1 MIYEKLKNKINFS
14 KSFEKS
20 IKWNKKIDLL
30 ENDNELYIINENY
43 TSIESLTNEKLN
55 KKQIKRSLELLN
67 SKFYNESINVDIIKD
82 KNHGSNIIFPDTP
95 CYGCF
100 SNIEF
105 NINDVIGICYG
116 VLYSEEEWNL
126 LNEKEDDKYY
136 PYTEMIEIDGY
147 KMNLVH
153 LEKRNEIG
161 YIQGSI
167 NKDDKKEF
175 NNYGKKVEEKES
187 NAKFVNC
194 KCNNEIPIIICISKK
209 PIKRNE
215 EIRVKL
221 DGYWK
226 ERIRV
231 YEKMKYTEKEKIKY
245 DMNEEKMKKRNENIK
260 IEYKNEMYNII
271 YISEL
276 YKRDIERNIENQK
289 TKLRKDIYEEMG
301 KNHKKVRYNNDERVR
316 CAFNKEHVLKRDR
329 LIWHHNK
336 CPNRDMTNMIVC
348 IQNGEHIV
356 KIVDFA
362 KHLSECPNILDYYE
376 RNKKLPNMICEELK
390 DVKKNLLKNKIYDI
404 ERIEKEFNEKEI
416 IKRID
421 NTPKKINEIIEKEA
435 NKKLEEKKSEIKIPK
450 IKKKLIFN
458 DDGKGL
464 LYLNYITEYLKLL
477 SDNIC
482 EIIIEMLNRNEKEIP
497 FEVDGYSFI
506 FINEYCNEINS
517 LFKLL
522 QYVLNE
528 NKFFK
533 EEYEIECNEEIRKI
547 LSLKKLYTNKKI
559 IIPNISE
566 VFDVISKVFNAF
578 DVGFNA

>member
-1 MIYEKLKNKINFS
+1 
-14 KSFEKS
+14 
-20 IKWNKKIDLL
+20 
-30 ENDNELYIINENY
+30 
-43 TSIESLTNEKLN
+43 
-55 KKQIKRSLELLN
+55 
-67 SKFYNESINVDIIKD
+67 
-82 KNHGSNIIFPDTP
+82 
-95 CYGCF
+95 
-100 SNIEF
+100 
-105 NINDVIGICYG
+105 
-116 VLYSEEEWNL
+116 
-126 LNEKEDDKYY
+126 
-136 PYTEMIEIDGY
+136 
-147 KMNLVH
+147 
-153 LEKRNEIG
+153 
-161 YIQGSI
+161 
-167 NKDDKKEF
+167 
-175 NNYGKKVEEKES
+175 
-187 NAKFVNC
+187 
-194 KCNNEIPIIICISKK
+194 
-209 PIKRNE
+209 
-215 EIRVKL
+215 
-221 DGYWK
+221 
-226 ERIRV
+226 
-231 YEKMKYTEKEKIKY
+231 
-245 DMNEEKMKKRNENIK
+245 
-260 IEYKNEMYNII
+260 
-271 YISEL
+271 
-276 YKRDIERNIENQK
+276 
-289 TKLRKDIYEEMG
+289 MG
-301 KNHKKVRYNNDERVR
+301 KNHKKVRYNIDERVR

-336 CPNRDMTNMIVC
+336 CPNRDMTNMIIC

-356 KIVDFA
+356 KRVDFA

-390 DVKKNLLKNKIYDI
+390 DVKKYLLKNNIYDI

-421 NTPKKINEIIEKEA
+421 NTPKRINEIIEKEA

-506 FINEYCNEINS
+506 FIDEYCNEINS